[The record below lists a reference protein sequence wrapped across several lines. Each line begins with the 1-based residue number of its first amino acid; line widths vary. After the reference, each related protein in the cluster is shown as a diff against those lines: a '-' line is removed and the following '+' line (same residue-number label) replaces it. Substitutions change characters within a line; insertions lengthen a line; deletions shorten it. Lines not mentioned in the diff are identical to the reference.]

1 MQTRHLG
8 QGFEVSALGLGCM
21 GMSRCYSVI
30 PAPAD
35 MIPVLRGAVDRGV
48 TVLDTAA
55 EVFGPCSNDRPVG
68 EAMAPFKGRV
78 KIVTK
83 FAGPASS
90 RRTSCRP

>member
-8 QGFEVSALGLGCM
+8 QGFEVSALGRGCM
-21 GMSRCYSVI
+21 GMSQSYGVI

-35 MIPVLRGAVDRGV
+35 MIPVLPGAVERGV
-48 TVLDTAA
+48 TVFDTA

-68 EAMAPFKGRV
+68 EALAPFKGCV

-90 RRTSCRP
+90 TRTSCRP